1 MKTLLVLLLSF
12 SALAQTAE
20 RPISKTINDKTISWG
35 PCPEIFPK
43 GCEIGVLQGDPK
55 NKNTDIFFR
64 VPGNYDIPPH
74 THTSAEH
81 MILVSGS
88 MEVKYKGEKPITLVQ
103 GSFAY
108 GPALLP
114 HQAKCISK
122 ESCVLFISF
131 DDPVDAKTYTGKL

>member
-12 SALAQTAE
+12 SPLAQTAE
-20 RPISKTINDKTISWG
+20 RPISKTINDKNTSWG

-64 VPGNYDIPPH
+64 VPGKYDIPPH
-74 THTSAEH
+74 SHTSAEH
-81 MILVSGS
+81 MILVSGR
-88 MEVKYKGEKPITLVQ
+88 MEVKYKDEKPITLKQ

-108 GPALLP
+108 GPAEHP

-122 ESCVLFISF
+122 ENCVLFISF
-131 DDPVDAKTYTGKL
+131 DDPVDAKAYTGTL